1 MIRSFVSNTLLMLGV
16 ILISIL
22 AVEGVL
28 RLFPALLP
36 AAVHREHQLN
46 DPGKMGLSHPYIGH
60 LHTPNN
66 ALVIPNPDFDA
77 VHHTDGHGFRNA
89 WPWPKTA
96 DIVTL
101 GDSLTF
107 GYGVEDADT
116 WPAII
121 DRALPHLRVVNLGLI
136 GASPEQYVRVYET
149 FGAPLEPKVVIVGIY
164 PDNDFWD
171 AELFADWWESNAGGN
186 YMVWRNLG
194 RLKPTDKGLTRLAKQ
209 AKAFLKPHSLLYN
222 LAEYALKI
230 YRGRHSAE
238 PKLLRLADGAPMHL
252 WPSLFAARTAGA
264 TSDQPAFQ
272 FVLQS
277 LTRLRDLT
285 AKQGARLLV
294 VIQPSKEHLYTPLL
308 GETVPDPNTHL
319 IESLTQLG
327 IDYLDLTPTFQ
338 EKVKLG
344 EALFFLSDTHPNRQG
359 YALIAQEILNHLKP
373 TLAKP

>member
-1 MIRSFVSNTLLMLGV
+1 MLRSFVSNTLLMLGV

-22 AVEGVL
+22 AIEGVL
-28 RLFPALLP
+28 RFVPSLLP

-46 DPGKMGLSHPYIGH
+46 DPSRMGVSHPYIGH

-89 WPWPKTA
+89 WPWPQSA

-107 GYGVEDADT
+107 GYGVEDAGT
-116 WPAII
+116 WPASI

-149 FGAPLEPKVVIVGIY
+149 FGAPLEPKVVIVGMY

-171 AELFADWWESNAGGN
+171 ANLFAQWWGSKVGGS

-194 RLKPTDKGLTRLAKQ
+194 RLKPTDKGLKRLKKQ
-209 AKAFLKPHSLLYN
+209 AETFLKQYSLLFN
-222 LAEYALKI
+222 LAEYARKL
-230 YRGRHSAE
+230 YRGRNSAE
-238 PKLLRLADGAPMHL
+238 PKTLSLGDGAQMHL
-252 WPSLFAARTAGA
+252 WPSHFASRVTGA

-272 FVLQS
+272 LVLQA
-277 LTRLRDLT
+277 LTRLQALT
-285 AKQGARLLV
+285 AKQGARLIV
-294 VIQPSKEHLYTPLL
+294 VIQPSKEHVYTPLL
-308 GETVPDPNTHL
+308 GETVPDPNMHL
-319 IESLTQLG
+319 IEALTQLG
-327 IDYLDLTPTFQ
+327 IDYLDLTPVFQ
-338 EKVKLG
+338 EKAKAG
-344 EALFFLSDTHPNRQG
+344 EVLFFQIDTHPNRKG
-359 YALIAQEILNHLKP
+359 YALIAQEILNRIKP